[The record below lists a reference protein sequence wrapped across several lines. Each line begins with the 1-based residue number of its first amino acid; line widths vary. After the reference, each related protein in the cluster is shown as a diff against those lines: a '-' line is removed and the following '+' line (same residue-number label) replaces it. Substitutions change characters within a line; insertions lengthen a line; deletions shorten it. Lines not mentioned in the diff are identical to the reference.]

1 MLNETIAIYAIIDD
15 LLKAI
20 GHQEDCRRKMS
31 DAEIMTTAM
40 VAALFFGGNQVL
52 ARAYMRDQG
61 LIPTMLEKSRFC
73 RRWNQLSML
82 LDDLFHQLGMVLK
95 QLNGSTEYLLDSFP
109 VPVCD
114 NIRIFRSRLVKSE
127 EYRGYIASKKRYF
140 YGVRVQ
146 LLSTKDGIPVE
157 CVFLPGCANDV
168 RGLKAL
174 PLNLPQ
180 GSEVYADSA
189 YTDYL
194 SEDDIFASSEIS
206 LQVMRKKNSTRPDPP
221 WTTYVKQSTRHYIET
236 VFSSITRVFPKSIHA
251 VTFDGFLLKLSAFI
265 FAFTLKT
272 AFIDPAS

>member
-1 MLNETIAIYAIIDD
+1 MKLLPCTQDIDD
-15 LLKAI
+15 LLQAI
-20 GHQEDCRRKMS
+20 GHQDDCRRKMT
-31 DAEIMTTAM
+31 DAEIITTAL
-40 VAALFFGGNQVL
+40 VAALFFNGNQVL
-52 ARAYMRDQG
+52 ARAYMRDHG
-61 LIPTMLEKSRFC
+61 LIPRMLEKSRFC
-73 RRWNQLSML
+73 RRWKQLSML

-109 VPVCD
+109 VAVCD
-114 NIRIFRSRLVKSE
+114 NIRIFRARLVKSE

-140 YGVRVQ
+140 YRVRVQ

-180 GSEVYADSA
+180 GSEVYGDSA

-194 SEDDIFASSEIS
+194 SEDDIFTCSKNS
-206 LQVMRKKNSTRPDPP
+206 LQVMRKKNSTRPDAP
-221 WTTYVKQSTRHYIET
+221 WTSYVKQCTRHYIET
-236 VFSSITRVFPKSIHA
+236 VFSGITRLFPKSIHA

-272 AFIDPAS
+272 AFIDQAS